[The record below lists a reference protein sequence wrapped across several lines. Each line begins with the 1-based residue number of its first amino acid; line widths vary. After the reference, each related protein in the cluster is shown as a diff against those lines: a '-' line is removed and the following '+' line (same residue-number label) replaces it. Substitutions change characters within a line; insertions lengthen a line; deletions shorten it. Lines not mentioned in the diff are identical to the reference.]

1 MSEGKSND
9 DDTDGKKMFNSSS
22 SLIINQFLAGGVS
35 GLLSRAATH
44 PVDTIKSQM
53 QVSNLVV
60 KRRST
65 ERSGC
70 GSTSHHRP
78 ILPSTRLLNA
88 KHAIKNLY
96 RGFGAAALG
105 APMASG
111 MYFLGYETTK
121 KTLKKIRRERR
132 LEGAFN
138 DDDHEEEEY
147 KEDNKTTIHMIDNI
161 ITGVVAQAFAGIAYT
176 PVDVVKERMQVSSV
190 LPTNLKTNNG
200 VDYRN
205 AFDALKTIVK
215 NEGIKNG
222 LMRGY
227 WAQNFVWWPWS
238 ACYFVAYEKGL
249 EIFRRNNN
257 NNKSSLR
264 VDDANDALMMRVDD
278 DNGGVFGGDAE
289 RSNFESSSSSSSV
302 KSSSSFYREGGWY
315 ENNISPH
322 AVSAFAAA
330 TCATIL
336 THPLDL
342 CKTRVQTM
350 TNNNNN
356 NNNKKVMTLR
366 TVFKDVVRKEGGL
379 ALYRGVFARVLSV
392 APGSAISF
400 YAYESIRKSGA
411 LRLEE
416 DD

>member
-9 DDTDGKKMFNSSS
+9 DDTDGKKTSFSSS
-22 SLIINQFLAGGVS
+22 SLIINQFLAGGLS

-88 KHAIKNLY
+88 KNAIKNLY

-138 DDDHEEEEY
+138 DDDHEEEE
-147 KEDNKTTIHMIDNI
+147 EDNKTTIYMIDNI

-264 VDDANDALMMRVDD
+264 VDD

-366 TVFKDVVRKEGGL
+366 TVFKDVVRKEGVL

>member
-9 DDTDGKKMFNSSS
+9 DDTDGTKTSFSSS
-22 SLIINQFLAGGVS
+22 SLIINQFLAGGLS

-60 KRRST
+60 KRRRT

-70 GSTSHHRP
+70 ESTSHRRP
-78 ILPSTRLLNA
+78 ILTSARLLNA
-88 KHAIKNLY
+88 KNAIQNLY

-132 LEGAFN
+132 LEGAN
-138 DDDHEEEEY
+138 DDDDHEEEEED
-147 KEDNKTTIHMIDNI
+147 KEDNKTTHTIDNI

-249 EIFRRNNN
+249 EIFRRNND
-257 NNKSSLR
+257 NKSSL
-264 VDDANDALMMRVDD
+264 RVDD

-289 RSNFESSSSSSSV
+289 RSNFESSSSSSV

-356 NNNKKVMTLR
+356 NNKKVMTLR
-366 TVFKDVVRKEGGL
+366 TVFKDVVRKEGVL

-400 YAYESIRKSGA
+400 YAYESIRKSGV
-411 LRLEE
+411 LRLE

>member
-9 DDTDGKKMFNSSS
+9 DDTDGKKTSFSSS
-22 SLIINQFLAGGVS
+22 SLILNQFLAGGLS
-35 GLLSRAATH
+35 GLLSRAVTH

-70 GSTSHHRP
+70 GGTSHHRT

-88 KHAIKNLY
+88 KNAIKNLY
-96 RGFGAAALG
+96 RGFGATALG

-132 LEGAFN
+132 LEGAN
-138 DDDHEEEEY
+138 DDDHEEEEED
-147 KEDNKTTIHMIDNI
+147 KEDNKTTHMIDNI

-249 EIFRRNNN
+249 EIFRRNND
-257 NNKSSLR
+257 NKSSL
-264 VDDANDALMMRVDD
+264 RVDD

-289 RSNFESSSSSSSV
+289 RSNFKSSSSTSSSVSSSSSS
-302 KSSSSFYREGGWY
+302 FYLEGGWY

-356 NNNKKVMTLR
+356 NNKKVMTLQ
-366 TVFKDVVRKEGGL
+366 TVFKDVVRKEGVL

-411 LRLEE
+411 LRLE

>member
-9 DDTDGKKMFNSSS
+9 DDTDGKKTSFSSS
-22 SLIINQFLAGGVS
+22 SLILNQFLAGGVS

-60 KRRST
+60 KRRRT

-70 GSTSHHRP
+70 ESTSHRRP
-78 ILPSTRLLNA
+78 ILTSARLLNA
-88 KHAIKNLY
+88 KNAIQNLY

-138 DDDHEEEEY
+138 DDDHEEEE
-147 KEDNKTTIHMIDNI
+147 EDNKTTIYMIDNI

-257 NNKSSLR
+257 DNKRSH
-264 VDDANDALMMRVDD
+264 RVDD
-278 DNGGVFGGDAE
+278 DNGGVLGGDAE
-289 RSNFESSSSSSSV
+289 RSNFKSSSSSSSSV
-302 KSSSSFYREGGWY
+302 SSSSSSSFYREGGWY

-356 NNNKKVMTLR
+356 NNKKVMTLR
-366 TVFKDVVRKEGGL
+366 TVFKDVVRKEGVL

-400 YAYESIRKSGA
+400 YAYESIRKSGV
-411 LRLEE
+411 LRLE

>member
-9 DDTDGKKMFNSSS
+9 DDTDGKKTSFSSS
-22 SLIINQFLAGGVS
+22 SLSMNQFLAGGLS

-60 KRRST
+60 KRRRT

-70 GSTSHHRP
+70 ESTSHRRP
-78 ILPSTRLLNA
+78 ILTSARLLNA
-88 KHAIKNLY
+88 KNAIQNLY

-132 LEGAFN
+132 LEGAN
-138 DDDHEEEEY
+138 DDDDHEEEEED
-147 KEDNKTTIHMIDNI
+147 KEDNKTTHTIDNI

-249 EIFRRNNN
+249 EIFRRNND
-257 NNKSSLR
+257 NKSSL
-264 VDDANDALMMRVDD
+264 RVDD

-289 RSNFESSSSSSSV
+289 RSNFESSSSSSV

-356 NNNKKVMTLR
+356 NNKKVMTLR
-366 TVFKDVVRKEGGL
+366 TVFKDVVRKEGVL

-411 LRLEE
+411 LDLEV

>member
-9 DDTDGKKMFNSSS
+9 DDTDGKKTSFSSS
-22 SLIINQFLAGGVS
+22 SLILNQFLAGGLS
-35 GLLSRAATH
+35 GLLSRAVTH

-70 GSTSHHRP
+70 GGTSHHRT

-88 KHAIKNLY
+88 KNAIKNLY
-96 RGFGAAALG
+96 RGFGATALG

-132 LEGAFN
+132 LEGAN
-138 DDDHEEEEY
+138 DDDHEEEEED
-147 KEDNKTTIHMIDNI
+147 KEDNKTTHMIDNI

-205 AFDALKTIVK
+205 AFDALETIVK

-249 EIFRRNNN
+249 EIFRRNND
-257 NNKSSLR
+257 NKSSL
-264 VDDANDALMMRVDD
+264 RVDD

-289 RSNFESSSSSSSV
+289 RSNFKSSSSTSSSVSSSSSS
-302 KSSSSFYREGGWY
+302 FYLEGGWY

-356 NNNKKVMTLR
+356 NNNKVMTLR
-366 TVFKDVVRKEGGL
+366 TVFKDVVRKEGVL

>member
-9 DDTDGKKMFNSSS
+9 DDTDGTKTSFSSS
-22 SLIINQFLAGGVS
+22 SLIINQFLAGGLS

-88 KHAIKNLY
+88 KNAIQNLY

-132 LEGAFN
+132 LEGAN
-138 DDDHEEEEY
+138 DDDDHEEEEED
-147 KEDNKTTIHMIDNI
+147 KEDNKTTHTIDNI

-257 NNKSSLR
+257 DNKSSL
-264 VDDANDALMMRVDD
+264 RVDD

-289 RSNFESSSSSSSV
+289 RSNFESSSSSSV

-356 NNNKKVMTLR
+356 NNKKVMTLR
-366 TVFKDVVRKEGGL
+366 TVFKDVVRKEGVL

>member
-22 SLIINQFLAGGVS
+22 SLIMNQFLAGGVS

-60 KRRST
+60 TRRST

-70 GSTSHHRP
+70 DSTSHRRP
-78 ILPSTRLLNA
+78 ILTSARLLNA
-88 KHAIKNLY
+88 KRAIQNLY

-132 LEGAFN
+132 REGAFN
-138 DDDHEEEEY
+138 DDDHEEEE
-147 KEDNKTTIHMIDNI
+147 EDNKTTIYMIDNI

-257 NNKSSLR
+257 DNKSSL
-264 VDDANDALMMRVDD
+264 RVDD

-289 RSNFESSSSSSSV
+289 RSIESSSSSSSSV

-366 TVFKDVVRKEGGL
+366 TVFKDVVRKEGVL

>member
-22 SLIINQFLAGGVS
+22 SLSMNQFLAGGVS

-60 KRRST
+60 TRRST

-70 GSTSHHRP
+70 DSTSHRRP
-78 ILPSTRLLNA
+78 ILPSARLLNA
-88 KHAIKNLY
+88 KRAIQNLY

-132 LEGAFN
+132 REGAFN
-138 DDDHEEEEY
+138 DDDHEEEE
-147 KEDNKTTIHMIDNI
+147 EDNKTTIYMIDNI

-257 NNKSSLR
+257 DNKSSL
-264 VDDANDALMMRVDD
+264 RVDD

-356 NNNKKVMTLR
+356 NNNNKKVMTLR
-366 TVFKDVVRKEGGL
+366 TVFKDVVRKEGVL

>member
-22 SLIINQFLAGGVS
+22 SLIMNQFLAGGVS

-60 KRRST
+60 TRRST

-70 GSTSHHRP
+70 DSTSHRRP
-78 ILPSTRLLNA
+78 ILTSARLLNA
-88 KHAIKNLY
+88 KRAIQNLY

-132 LEGAFN
+132 REGAFN
-138 DDDHEEEEY
+138 DDDHEEEE
-147 KEDNKTTIHMIDNI
+147 EDNKTTIYMIDNI

-257 NNKSSLR
+257 DNKRSH
-264 VDDANDALMMRVDD
+264 RVDD

-289 RSNFESSSSSSSV
+289 RSNFESSSSSSSSV

-356 NNNKKVMTLR
+356 NNKKVMTLR
-366 TVFKDVVRKEGGL
+366 TVFKDVVRKEGVL

>member
-22 SLIINQFLAGGVS
+22 SLIMNQFLAGGVS

-60 KRRST
+60 TRRST

-70 GSTSHHRP
+70 DSTSHRRP
-78 ILPSTRLLNA
+78 ILTSARLLNA
-88 KHAIKNLY
+88 KRAIQNLY

-132 LEGAFN
+132 REGAFN
-138 DDDHEEEEY
+138 DDDHEEEEE
-147 KEDNKTTIHMIDNI
+147 EDNKTTIYMIDNI

-257 NNKSSLR
+257 DNKSSL
-264 VDDANDALMMRVDD
+264 RVDD

-289 RSNFESSSSSSSV
+289 RSNFESSSSSSSSV
-302 KSSSSFYREGGWY
+302 KSTSSFYREGGWY

-366 TVFKDVVRKEGGL
+366 TVFKDVVRKEGVL

>member
-9 DDTDGKKMFNSSS
+9 DDTDGTKTSFSSS
-22 SLIINQFLAGGVS
+22 SLIINQFLAGGLS

-88 KHAIKNLY
+88 KNAIQNLY

-132 LEGAFN
+132 LEGAN
-138 DDDHEEEEY
+138 DDDDHEEEEED
-147 KEDNKTTIHMIDNI
+147 KEDNKTTHTIDNI

-249 EIFRRNNN
+249 EIFRRNND
-257 NNKSSLR
+257 NKSSL
-264 VDDANDALMMRVDD
+264 RVDD

-289 RSNFESSSSSSSV
+289 RSNFESSSSSSV

-356 NNNKKVMTLR
+356 NNKKVMTLR
-366 TVFKDVVRKEGGL
+366 TVFKDVVRKEGVL

-411 LRLEE
+411 LDLEV

>member
-9 DDTDGKKMFNSSS
+9 DDTDGKKTSFSSS
-22 SLIINQFLAGGVS
+22 SLSMNQFLAGGLS

-60 KRRST
+60 TRRRT

-70 GSTSHHRP
+70 ESTSHRRP
-78 ILPSTRLLNA
+78 ILTSARLLNA
-88 KHAIKNLY
+88 KNAIQNLY

-121 KTLKKIRRERR
+121 KTLKKIRKERR
-132 LEGAFN
+132 SEGAFN
-138 DDDHEEEEY
+138 DDDDHEEEEEKE
-147 KEDNKTTIHMIDNI
+147 KEDNKTTHMIDNI

-257 NNKSSLR
+257 DNKRSH
-264 VDDANDALMMRVDD
+264 RVDD
-278 DNGGVFGGDAE
+278 DNGGVLGGDAE
-289 RSNFESSSSSSSV
+289 RSNFKSSSSSSSSV
-302 KSSSSFYREGGWY
+302 SSSSSSSFYREGGWY

-356 NNNKKVMTLR
+356 NNKKVMTLR
-366 TVFKDVVRKEGGL
+366 TVFKDVVRKEGVL

-400 YAYESIRKSGA
+400 YAYESIRKSGV
-411 LRLEE
+411 LRLE

>member
-9 DDTDGKKMFNSSS
+9 DDTDGTKTSFSSS
-22 SLIINQFLAGGVS
+22 SLIINQFLAGGLS

-88 KHAIKNLY
+88 KNAIQNLY

-132 LEGAFN
+132 LEGAN
-138 DDDHEEEEY
+138 GDDDHEEEEED
-147 KEDNKTTIHMIDNI
+147 KEDNKTTHTIDNI

-257 NNKSSLR
+257 DNKSSL
-264 VDDANDALMMRVDD
+264 RVDD

-289 RSNFESSSSSSSV
+289 RSNFESSSSSSV

-356 NNNKKVMTLR
+356 NNKKVMTLR
-366 TVFKDVVRKEGGL
+366 TVFKDVVRKEGVL

-411 LRLEE
+411 LDLEV

>member
-22 SLIINQFLAGGVS
+22 SLIMNQFLAGGVS

-60 KRRST
+60 TRRST

-70 GSTSHHRP
+70 DSTSHRRP
-78 ILPSTRLLNA
+78 ILPSARLLNA
-88 KHAIKNLY
+88 KRAIQNLY

-138 DDDHEEEEY
+138 DDDHEEEDKED
-147 KEDNKTTIHMIDNI
+147 KEDNKTTIYMIDNI

-249 EIFRRNNN
+249 EIFRRNND
-257 NNKSSLR
+257 NKSSL
-264 VDDANDALMMRVDD
+264 RVDD

-289 RSNFESSSSSSSV
+289 RSNFKSSSSTSSSV
-302 KSSSSFYREGGWY
+302 SSSSSSFYREGGWY

-356 NNNKKVMTLR
+356 NNNKVMTLQ
-366 TVFKDVVRKEGGL
+366 TVFKDVVRKEGVL

-411 LRLEE
+411 LRLE

>member
-60 KRRST
+60 TRRST

-70 GSTSHHRP
+70 ESTSHRRP
-78 ILPSTRLLNA
+78 ILTSARLLNA
-88 KHAIKNLY
+88 KRAIQNLY

-138 DDDHEEEEY
+138 DDDHEEEE
-147 KEDNKTTIHMIDNI
+147 EDNKTTIYMIDNI

-257 NNKSSLR
+257 DNKSSL
-264 VDDANDALMMRVDD
+264 RVDD

-289 RSNFESSSSSSSV
+289 RSNFESSSSSSSGV

-366 TVFKDVVRKEGGL
+366 TVFKDVVRKEGVL

-400 YAYESIRKSGA
+400 YAYESIRKSGV
-411 LRLEE
+411 LRLE

>member
-9 DDTDGKKMFNSSS
+9 DDTDGTKTSFSSS
-22 SLIINQFLAGGVS
+22 SLIINQFLAGGLS

-88 KHAIKNLY
+88 KNAIQNLY

-132 LEGAFN
+132 LEGAN
-138 DDDHEEEEY
+138 DDDDHEEEEED
-147 KEDNKTTIHMIDNI
+147 KEDNKTTHTIDNI

-215 NEGIKNG
+215 TEGIKNG

-356 NNNKKVMTLR
+356 NNKKVMTLR
-366 TVFKDVVRKEGGL
+366 TVFKDVVRKEGVL

>member
-9 DDTDGKKMFNSSS
+9 DDTDGTKMFNSSS
-22 SLIINQFLAGGVS
+22 SLIINQFLAGGLS

-78 ILPSTRLLNA
+78 ILPSARLLNA
-88 KHAIKNLY
+88 KRAIQNLY

-138 DDDHEEEEY
+138 DDDHEEEEE
-147 KEDNKTTIHMIDNI
+147 EDNKTTIYMIDNI

-238 ACYFVAYEKGL
+238 ACYFVAYEKSL
-249 EIFRRNNN
+249 EIFRRNKD
-257 NNKSSLR
+257 KSSLR
-264 VDDANDALMMRVDD
+264 VDDG
-278 DNGGVFGGDAE
+278 NGGGGGDDAE
-289 RSNFESSSSSSSV
+289 RSNFKSSSSSSSSSSV
-302 KSSSSFYREGGWY
+302 SSSSSSSFYREEGWY

-366 TVFKDVVRKEGGL
+366 TVFKDVVRKEGVL

-411 LRLEE
+411 LPLEE

>member
-22 SLIINQFLAGGVS
+22 SLIMNQFLAGGVS

-60 KRRST
+60 TRRST

-70 GSTSHHRP
+70 DSTSHRRP
-78 ILPSTRLLNA
+78 ILTSARLLNA
-88 KHAIKNLY
+88 KHAIQNLY

-132 LEGAFN
+132 REGAFN
-138 DDDHEEEEY
+138 DDDHEEEE
-147 KEDNKTTIHMIDNI
+147 EDNKTTIYMIDNI
-161 ITGVVAQAFAGIAYT
+161 ITGVGAQAFAGIAYT

-257 NNKSSLR
+257 DNKSSLR
-264 VDDANDALMMRVDD
+264 VD

-289 RSNFESSSSSSSV
+289 RSNFESSSSSSSSV

-366 TVFKDVVRKEGGL
+366 TVFKDVVRKEGVL

-416 DD
+416 ED

>member
-22 SLIINQFLAGGVS
+22 SLIMNQFLAGGVS

-60 KRRST
+60 TRRST

-70 GSTSHHRP
+70 DSTSHRRP
-78 ILPSTRLLNA
+78 ILPSARLLNA
-88 KHAIKNLY
+88 KRAIQNLY

-138 DDDHEEEEY
+138 DDDHEEEE
-147 KEDNKTTIHMIDNI
+147 EDNKTTIYMIDNI

-249 EIFRRNNN
+249 EIFRRNND
-257 NNKSSLR
+257 NKSSL
-264 VDDANDALMMRVDD
+264 RVDD

-289 RSNFESSSSSSSV
+289 RSNFKSSSSTSSSVSSSSSS
-302 KSSSSFYREGGWY
+302 FYLEGGWY

-366 TVFKDVVRKEGGL
+366 TVFKDVVRKEGVL

-411 LRLEE
+411 LRLE

>member
-1 MSEGKSND
+1 
-9 DDTDGKKMFNSSS
+9 
-22 SLIINQFLAGGVS
+22 
-35 GLLSRAATH
+35 
-44 PVDTIKSQM
+44 
-53 QVSNLVV
+53 
-60 KRRST
+60 
-65 ERSGC
+65 
-70 GSTSHHRP
+70 
-78 ILPSTRLLNA
+78 LNA
-88 KHAIKNLY
+88 KRALQNLY

-132 LEGAFN
+132 REGAFN
-138 DDDHEEEEY
+138 DDDHEEEEE
-147 KEDNKTTIHMIDNI
+147 EDNKTTIYMIDNI

-257 NNKSSLR
+257 DNKSSL
-264 VDDANDALMMRVDD
+264 RVDD

-289 RSNFESSSSSSSV
+289 RSNFESSSSSSSSSV

-366 TVFKDVVRKEGGL
+366 TVFKDVVRKEGVL

>member
-70 GSTSHHRP
+70 DSTSHRRP

-88 KHAIKNLY
+88 KHAIQNLY

-138 DDDHEEEEY
+138 DDDHEEEE
-147 KEDNKTTIHMIDNI
+147 EDNKTTIYMIDNI

-366 TVFKDVVRKEGGL
+366 TVFKDVVRKEGVL

>member
-22 SLIINQFLAGGVS
+22 SLIMNQFLAGGVS

-60 KRRST
+60 TRRST

-70 GSTSHHRP
+70 DSTSHRRP
-78 ILPSTRLLNA
+78 ILPSARLLNA
-88 KHAIKNLY
+88 KRAIQNLY

-138 DDDHEEEEY
+138 DDDHEEEE
-147 KEDNKTTIHMIDNI
+147 EDNKTTIYMIDNI

-249 EIFRRNNN
+249 EIFRRNND
-257 NNKSSLR
+257 NKSSLR
-264 VDDANDALMMRVDD
+264 VDGNGGGDD
-278 DNGGVFGGDAE
+278 DDE
-289 RSNFESSSSSSSV
+289 RSNFKSSSSTSSSV
-302 KSSSSFYREGGWY
+302 SSSSSFYREGGWY

-366 TVFKDVVRKEGGL
+366 TVFKDVVRKEGVL

>member
-1 MSEGKSND
+1 
-9 DDTDGKKMFNSSS
+9 
-22 SLIINQFLAGGVS
+22 
-35 GLLSRAATH
+35 
-44 PVDTIKSQM
+44 
-53 QVSNLVV
+53 
-60 KRRST
+60 
-65 ERSGC
+65 
-70 GSTSHHRP
+70 
-78 ILPSTRLLNA
+78 LNA
-88 KHAIKNLY
+88 KHAMKNLY

-132 LEGAFN
+132 LEGAN
-138 DDDHEEEEY
+138 DDDHEEEEED
-147 KEDNKTTIHMIDNI
+147 KEDNKTTHMIDNI

-257 NNKSSLR
+257 NKSSHR
-264 VDDANDALMMRVDD
+264 VDDG
-278 DNGGVFGGDAE
+278 NGGGGDDAE
-289 RSNFESSSSSSSV
+289 RSNFKSSSSSSSSV
-302 KSSSSFYREGGWY
+302 SSSSSFYREGGWY

-356 NNNKKVMTLR
+356 NNNKVMTLQ
-366 TVFKDVVRKEGGL
+366 TVFKDVVRKEGVL

-411 LRLEE
+411 LRLEDE
-416 DD
+416 

>member
-9 DDTDGKKMFNSSS
+9 DDTDGTKMFNSSS
-22 SLIINQFLAGGVS
+22 SLIINQFLAGGLS

-88 KHAIKNLY
+88 KNAIQNLY

-138 DDDHEEEEY
+138 DDDHEEEE
-147 KEDNKTTIHMIDNI
+147 EDNKTTIYMIDNI

-257 NNKSSLR
+257 DNKSSL
-264 VDDANDALMMRVDD
+264 RVDD

-289 RSNFESSSSSSSV
+289 RSNFESSSSSSV

-356 NNNKKVMTLR
+356 NNKKVMTLR
-366 TVFKDVVRKEGGL
+366 TVFKDVVRKEGVL

-411 LRLEE
+411 LPLEE

>member
-9 DDTDGKKMFNSSS
+9 DDTDGTKMFNSSS
-22 SLIINQFLAGGVS
+22 SLIINQFLAGGLS

-60 KRRST
+60 TRRST
-65 ERSGC
+65 ERNGC
-70 GSTSHHRP
+70 ESTSHRRP
-78 ILPSTRLLNA
+78 ILTSARLLNA
-88 KHAIKNLY
+88 KRAIQNLY

-138 DDDHEEEEY
+138 DDDHEEEEE
-147 KEDNKTTIHMIDNI
+147 EDNKTTIYMIDNI

-257 NNKSSLR
+257 DNKRSH
-264 VDDANDALMMRVDD
+264 RVDD
-278 DNGGVFGGDAE
+278 DNGGVLGGDAE
-289 RSNFESSSSSSSV
+289 RSNFKSSSSTSSSV
-302 KSSSSFYREGGWY
+302 SSSSSSSFYREGGWY

-366 TVFKDVVRKEGGL
+366 TVFKDVVRKEGVL

-411 LRLEE
+411 LPLEE

>member
-22 SLIINQFLAGGVS
+22 SLIMNQFLAGGVS

-60 KRRST
+60 TRRST

-70 GSTSHHRP
+70 DSTSHRRP
-78 ILPSTRLLNA
+78 ILTSARLLNA
-88 KHAIKNLY
+88 KHAIQNLY

-132 LEGAFN
+132 REGAFN
-138 DDDHEEEEY
+138 DDDHEEEE
-147 KEDNKTTIHMIDNI
+147 EDNKTTIYMIDNI

-257 NNKSSLR
+257 DNKSSLR
-264 VDDANDALMMRVDD
+264 VD

-289 RSNFESSSSSSSV
+289 RSNFESSSSSSSSV

-366 TVFKDVVRKEGGL
+366 TVFKDVVRKEGVL

-411 LRLEE
+411 LRLE

>member
-9 DDTDGKKMFNSSS
+9 DDTDGKKTFNSSS
-22 SLIINQFLAGGVS
+22 SLIMNQFLAGGVS

-70 GSTSHHRP
+70 GSTSHHRT

-88 KHAIKNLY
+88 KNAIKNLY
-96 RGFGAAALG
+96 RGFGATALG

-132 LEGAFN
+132 LEGAN
-138 DDDHEEEEY
+138 DDDHEEEEED
-147 KEDNKTTIHMIDNI
+147 KEDNKTTHMIDNI

-249 EIFRRNNN
+249 EIFRRNND
-257 NNKSSLR
+257 NKSSL
-264 VDDANDALMMRVDD
+264 RVDD

-289 RSNFESSSSSSSV
+289 RSNFKSSSSTSSSVSSSSSS
-302 KSSSSFYREGGWY
+302 FYLEGGWY

-356 NNNKKVMTLR
+356 NNNKVMTLR
-366 TVFKDVVRKEGGL
+366 TVFKDVVRKEGVL

-411 LRLEE
+411 LRLE

>member
-60 KRRST
+60 TRRST

-70 GSTSHHRP
+70 DSTSHHRP

-88 KHAIKNLY
+88 KNAIKNLY
-96 RGFGAAALG
+96 RGFGAAAIG
-105 APMASG
+105 APAASG

-138 DDDHEEEEY
+138 DDDHEEEE
-147 KEDNKTTIHMIDNI
+147 EDNKTTIYMIDNI

-257 NNKSSLR
+257 DNKRSH
-264 VDDANDALMMRVDD
+264 RVDD
-278 DNGGVFGGDAE
+278 DNGGVLGGDAE
-289 RSNFESSSSSSSV
+289 RSNFKSSSSSSSSV
-302 KSSSSFYREGGWY
+302 SSSSSSSFYREGGWY

-356 NNNKKVMTLR
+356 NNKKVMTLR
-366 TVFKDVVRKEGGL
+366 TVFKDVVRKEGVL

-400 YAYESIRKSGA
+400 YAYESIRKSGV
-411 LRLEE
+411 LRLE

>member
-9 DDTDGKKMFNSSS
+9 DDTDGKKTSFSSS
-22 SLIINQFLAGGVS
+22 SLILNQFLAGGLS
-35 GLLSRAATH
+35 GLLSRAVTH

-70 GSTSHHRP
+70 GSTSHHRT

-88 KHAIKNLY
+88 KNAIKNLY
-96 RGFGAAALG
+96 RGFGATALG

-132 LEGAFN
+132 LEGAN
-138 DDDHEEEEY
+138 DDDHEEEEED
-147 KEDNKTTIHMIDNI
+147 KEDNKTTHMIDNI

-249 EIFRRNNN
+249 EIFRRNND
-257 NNKSSLR
+257 NKSSL
-264 VDDANDALMMRVDD
+264 RVDD

-289 RSNFESSSSSSSV
+289 RSNFKSSSSTSSSV
-302 KSSSSFYREGGWY
+302 SSSSSFYREGGWY

-356 NNNKKVMTLR
+356 NNNKVMTLR
-366 TVFKDVVRKEGGL
+366 TVFKDVVRKEGVL

-411 LRLEE
+411 LRLE

>member
-70 GSTSHHRP
+70 GGTSHHRT

-88 KHAIKNLY
+88 KNAIKNLY
-96 RGFGAAALG
+96 RGFGATALG

-132 LEGAFN
+132 LEGEN

-147 KEDNKTTIHMIDNI
+147 KEDNKTTHMIDNI

-249 EIFRRNNN
+249 EIFRRNND
-257 NNKSSLR
+257 NKSSL
-264 VDDANDALMMRVDD
+264 RVDD

-289 RSNFESSSSSSSV
+289 RSNFKSSSSTSSSVSSSSSS
-302 KSSSSFYREGGWY
+302 FYLEGGWY

-356 NNNKKVMTLR
+356 NNNKVMTLR
-366 TVFKDVVRKEGGL
+366 TVFKDVVRKEGVL

-411 LRLEE
+411 LRLE

>member
-88 KHAIKNLY
+88 KNAIKNLY
-96 RGFGAAALG
+96 RGFGAAAIG
-105 APMASG
+105 APAASG

-147 KEDNKTTIHMIDNI
+147 KEDNKTTHMIDNI

-366 TVFKDVVRKEGGL
+366 TVFKDVVRKEGVL

>member
-1 MSEGKSND
+1 MSEGKEDD
-9 DDTDGKKMFNSSS
+9 DDTDGRKMSFSSSS
-22 SLIINQFLAGGVS
+22 SLSINQFLAGGMS

-53 QVSNLVV
+53 QVANLVV

-65 ERSGC
+65 NSSGWSSTRS
-70 GSTSHHRP
+70 HRP
-78 ILPSTRLLNA
+78 LLLSARLLNA
-88 KHAIKNLY
+88 KHAMKNLY

-121 KTLKKIRRERR
+121 KTLKKIRERR
-132 LEGAFN
+132 REGAFN
-138 DDDHEEEEY
+138 DDDHEEEE
-147 KEDNKTTIHMIDNI
+147 DNNKTTHMIDNI

-257 NNKSSLR
+257 NKSSHR
-264 VDDANDALMMRVDD
+264 VDDG
-278 DNGGVFGGDAE
+278 NGGGGDDAE
-289 RSNFESSSSSSSV
+289 RSNFKSSSSSSSSV
-302 KSSSSFYREGGWY
+302 SSSSSFYREGGGY

-356 NNNKKVMTLR
+356 NNNKVMTLQ
-366 TVFKDVVRKEGGL
+366 TVFKDVVRKEGVL

-411 LRLEE
+411 LRLEDE
-416 DD
+416 

>member
-22 SLIINQFLAGGVS
+22 SLIMNQFLAGGVS

-60 KRRST
+60 TRRST

-70 GSTSHHRP
+70 DSTSHRRP
-78 ILPSTRLLNA
+78 ILTSARLLNA
-88 KHAIKNLY
+88 KHAIQNLY

-132 LEGAFN
+132 REGAFN
-138 DDDHEEEEY
+138 DDDHEEEE
-147 KEDNKTTIHMIDNI
+147 EDNKTTIYMIDNI
-161 ITGVVAQAFAGIAYT
+161 ITGVGAQAFAGIAYT

-257 NNKSSLR
+257 DNKSSLR
-264 VDDANDALMMRVDD
+264 VD

-289 RSNFESSSSSSSV
+289 RSNFESSSSSSSSV

-366 TVFKDVVRKEGGL
+366 TVFKDVVRKEGVL

>member
-22 SLIINQFLAGGVS
+22 SLIMNQFLAGGVS

-60 KRRST
+60 TRRST

-70 GSTSHHRP
+70 DSTSHRRP
-78 ILPSTRLLNA
+78 ILTSARLLNA
-88 KHAIKNLY
+88 KRAIQNLY

-132 LEGAFN
+132 REGAFN
-138 DDDHEEEEY
+138 DDDHEEEE
-147 KEDNKTTIHMIDNI
+147 EDIKTTIYMIDNI

-257 NNKSSLR
+257 DNKSSL
-264 VDDANDALMMRVDD
+264 RVDD

-289 RSNFESSSSSSSV
+289 RSNFESSSSSSSSV

-366 TVFKDVVRKEGGL
+366 TVFKDVVRKEGVL

>member
-22 SLIINQFLAGGVS
+22 SLIMNQFLAGGVS

-88 KHAIKNLY
+88 KNAIQNLY

-138 DDDHEEEEY
+138 DDDHEEEE
-147 KEDNKTTIHMIDNI
+147 EDNKTTIYMIDNI

-257 NNKSSLR
+257 DNKSSL
-264 VDDANDALMMRVDD
+264 RVDD

-289 RSNFESSSSSSSV
+289 RSNFESSSSSSSGV

-366 TVFKDVVRKEGGL
+366 TVFKDVVRKEGVL

>member
-60 KRRST
+60 TRRST

-70 GSTSHHRP
+70 ESTSHRRP
-78 ILPSTRLLNA
+78 ILTSARLLNA
-88 KHAIKNLY
+88 KNAIQNLY

-138 DDDHEEEEY
+138 DDDHEEEE
-147 KEDNKTTIHMIDNI
+147 EDNKTTIYMIDNI

-264 VDDANDALMMRVDD
+264 VDD

-289 RSNFESSSSSSSV
+289 RSTFESS
-302 KSSSSFYREGGWY
+302 SSSSFYREGGWY

-356 NNNKKVMTLR
+356 NNKKVMTLR
-366 TVFKDVVRKEGGL
+366 TVFKDVVRKEGVL